1 MAKLPPE
8 FDPAAPLNGCEAVA
22 RYLHLSRG
30 LVYEQART
38 GALPS
43 LRIGSRLMIRTA
55 ALLQMIAAEQPA
67 ADDA

>member
-1 MAKLPPE
+1 MAKLPAD

-22 RYLHLSRG
+22 RYLGVSRG
-30 LVYEQART
+30 LVYEQARI

-55 ALLQMIAAEQPA
+55 ALLQMLAAEAP